1 MAGVGRKLVCAVVA
15 DSQEVLGGNALISFQ
30 QYAEATVVTEGDQEF
45 HVYPIWPGQRSL
57 AVTFDAV
64 FLLLK
69 TEEIGKVVKERET
82 WSNVCHRYVVE
93 INAGAASDLVLIAL
107 RAEILKP
114 EDCPAWK
121 SRLIQDYRAFS
132 AKIKSLFDQF
142 DTEGTGSFT
151 VNTFSSKMPE
161 KGLGSTELQHLYEDI
176 DKERDFKIDLV
187 ELESWWR
194 KGRKG
199 ESRSLISAAVDKF
212 LPWEVALRDFPIDS
226 HYAEVNL
233 STNDALDKLS
243 VIEIRGQNGPCPEL
257 LPHVVT
263 GMKGKAWGLLFDPA
277 DAAAA
282 AETLAPLGLTE
293 SKAEQSVAFYMPME
307 GFSEYIWSYFQATL
321 KFAASPEFLRP
332 STFQQAIFQSFSLH
346 CITSSASDSIINAKV
361 SGSTR
366 LFSDLSTSQVPQL
379 LDIWTSLQSL
389 LAYPNYP
396 VREEICSLEGD
407 KLRLFWITETSSL
420 LFTLKMPFWQRLKEI
435 A

>member
-15 DSQEVLGGNALISFQ
+15 DSQEALGGNALISFQ

-64 FLLLK
+64 FLLLR

-93 INAGAASDLVLIAL
+93 INAGAASDLVLMAL
-107 RAEILKP
+107 QAEILTP
-114 EDCPAWK
+114 EDCPTWK
-121 SRLIQDYRAFS
+121 HRLIQDYRAFS

-199 ESRSLISAAVDKF
+199 ESRSLINAAVEKF
-212 LPWEVALRDFPIDS
+212 LPWEIALRDFPTNS

-233 STNDALDKLS
+233 STSDALDRLS
-243 VIEIRGQNGPCPEL
+243 VVEMKGQNGPCPEL
-257 LPHVVT
+257 LPHVVS
-263 GMKGKAWGLLFDPA
+263 GMKGNAWGLLFDPA
-277 DAAAA
+277 EAAAA
-282 AETLAPLGLTE
+282 AETLAPLELTE
-293 SKAEQSVAFYMPME
+293 SKAEQSVAFYLPLE
-307 GFSEYIWSYFQATL
+307 GLPERNWSCFKATL
-321 KFAASPEFLRP
+321 QFAASPEFLRP
-332 STFQQAIFQSFSLH
+332 STFHQAIFQSFSLH
-346 CITSSASDSIINAKV
+346 CITSSASDYVINAKF

-366 LFSDLSTSQVPQL
+366 LFPDFSASKIPQL
-379 LDIWTSLQSL
+379 RDIWTSLQSL
-389 LAYPNYP
+389 LAYPDSS
-396 VREEICSLEGD
+396 VREEICNLEGD
-407 KLRLFWITETSSL
+407 KLRLFWITETFSV